1 MYNKQDFP
9 KISIV
14 TPSYNQGDFIEETIQ
29 SVLNQ
34 NYPNLEYIIIDGG
47 STDNTIEIIKK
58 YEDSITYWVSEKDNG
73 QSDAINK
80 GFSKATGDIFYWI
93 NSDDYLLPN
102 TLFKIG
108 ELNWIPNIGAIVGL
122 GHMVNLNN
130 EIKYT
135 PEFYDPITTEQ
146 LYNWTNNKDFMQP
159 ACFFSK
165 TAWNNCG
172 PLNKDLH
179 FCMDV
184 DLWIKIS
191 KKYEFK
197 RVEFNI
203 AHAYIHENTKT
214 TAEVE
219 KMNLETYLMIASH
232 GGFLN
237 ARKLLYNFFEREQRI
252 FELRLKK
259 STKNNMLKRL
269 FKKLKF
275 INIKF

>member
-1 MYNKQDFP
+1 MSKAVYP

-14 TPSYNQGDFIEETIQ
+14 TPSFNQGGFIEETIQ

-47 STDNTIEIIKK
+47 STDNSVEIIKK
-58 YEDSITYWVSEKDNG
+58 YENKIHYWVSEKDDG

-93 NSDDYLLPN
+93 NSDDYLLPD
-102 TLFKIG
+102 TLIKIAA
-108 ELNWIPNIGAIVGL
+108 LNWTPNIGAIVGI
-122 GHMVNLNN
+122 GHIVNLNK
-130 EIKYT
+130 EINYT
-135 PEFYDPITTEQ
+135 PPFYEPITTEQ

-165 TAWNNCG
+165 TAWNDCG
-172 PLNKDLH
+172 PLNKDLY

-191 KKYEFK
+191 KKYEFQ
-197 RVEFNI
+197 RIDLNI
-203 AHAYIHENTKT
+203 AHAYIHENAKT

-219 KMNLETYLMIASH
+219 KMKMETYLMVASH
-232 GGFLN
+232 GGFLF
-237 ARKLLYNFFEREQRI
+237 ARNLLYDFFEREQQI
-252 FELRLKK
+252 LELRLKNLTK
-259 STKNNMLKRL
+259 KNLLKRVLKKIGFKNN
-269 FKKLKF
+269 
-275 INIKF
+275 

>member
-1 MYNKQDFP
+1 MSKITFP

-14 TPSYNQGDFIEETIQ
+14 TPSYNQGNFIEETIQ

-47 STDNTIEIIKK
+47 STDNTIDIIKK
-58 YEDSITYWVSEKDNG
+58 YEENITYWISEKDNG

-80 GFSKATGDIFYWI
+80 GFLKATGVIYYWI

-102 TLFKIG
+102 TLIKIG
-108 ELNWIPNIGAIVGL
+108 SLNWPANVGAFIGI
-122 GHMVNLNN
+122 GHMVNLNK

-165 TAWNNCG
+165 AAWNNCG
-172 PLNKDLH
+172 PLNTNLH

-191 KKYEFK
+191 KRYELK
-197 RVEFNI
+197 RGEFNI
-203 AHAYIHENTKT
+203 AHAYIHENAKT

-232 GGFLN
+232 GGFII
-237 ARKLLYNFFEREQRI
+237 ARKLLYDFFEREQRI
-252 FELRLKK
+252 FKLRLKEATTN
-259 STKNNMLKRL
+259 SILNRVLKKIS
-269 FKKLKF
+269 FKK
-275 INIKF
+275 

>member
-1 MYNKQDFP
+1 MSKVAYP

-14 TPSYNQGDFIEETIQ
+14 TPSFNQGIFIEETIQ

-47 STDNTIEIIKK
+47 STDNSVEIIKR
-58 YEDSITYWVSEKDNG
+58 YENKIHYWVSEQDEG

-102 TLFKIG
+102 TLIKIAA
-108 ELNWIPNIGAIVGL
+108 LNWTPNIGAIVGI
-122 GHMVNLNN
+122 GHIVNLNK
-130 EIKYT
+130 EINYT
-135 PEFYDPITTEQ
+135 PTFYEPITTEQ

-165 TAWNNCG
+165 TAWNDCG
-172 PLNKDLH
+172 PLNKDLY

-191 KKYEFK
+191 KKYEFQ
-197 RVEFNI
+197 RIDLNI
-203 AHAYIHENTKT
+203 ANAYVHENAKT
-214 TAEVE
+214 NAEVE
-219 KMNLETYLMIASH
+219 KMKMETYLMVASH
-232 GGFLN
+232 GGFLF
-237 ARKLLYNFFEREQRI
+237 ARNLLYDFFEQEQRVI
-252 FELRLKK
+252 ELRLKNLAK
-259 STKNNMLKRL
+259 KNKINRFLNKIG
-269 FKKLKF
+269 FK
-275 INIKF
+275 

>member
-1 MYNKQDFP
+1 MSNVTFP

-47 STDNTIEIIKK
+47 STDNSVEIIKR
-58 YEDSITYWVSEKDNG
+58 YENKIHYWVSEKDDG

-93 NSDDYLLPN
+93 NSDDYLLPD
-102 TLFKIG
+102 TLIKISV
-108 ELNWIPNIGAIVGL
+108 LNWSPNIGALVGI
-122 GHMVNLNN
+122 GHIVNLNKK
-130 EIKYT
+130 IIYT
-135 PEFYDPITTEQ
+135 PPFYEPINTEQ

-172 PLNKDLH
+172 PLNKDLY

-191 KKYEFK
+191 KKYEFQ
-197 RVEFNI
+197 RIDLNI
-203 AHAYIHENTKT
+203 AHAYIHENAKT

-219 KMNLETYLMIASH
+219 KMKMETYLMVASH
-232 GGFLN
+232 GGFLF
-237 ARKLLYNFFEREQRI
+237 ARNLLYDFFEREQRI
-252 FELRLKK
+252 LELRLKNLTK
-259 STKNNMLKRL
+259 KNLLKRVLKKIGFKNN
-269 FKKLKF
+269 
-275 INIKF
+275 